1 MTVVKISFQI
11 LNFRY
16 FLEQDTL
23 ATKIDE
29 IEKWKENHVL
39 GPIYF
44 NGQKQQQ
51 QVGTNKKLC

>member
-39 GPIYF
+39 EPIHF

-51 QVGTNKKLC
+51 QGGY

>member
-1 MTVVKISFQI
+1 MSFQI

-16 FLEQDTL
+16 FLEQDIL
-23 ATKIDE
+23 AAKIDE

-39 GPIYF
+39 EPIHY

-51 QVGTNKKLC
+51 QGGY